1 MEKFGSG
8 IWYSLHSRSIIANTR
23 EEQIEFC
30 DFLLTTISLIPCD
43 KCYGHA
49 TDYIENDNPRGLI
62 MTAVGNTKPKYAMF
76 KYMYKFHSAV
86 NKRVGKPNASW
97 IDVYEFYKRKARRYN
112 VDDFPDNSSSGIKR
126 SMDIPPNVTR
136 SLGTVSKPSGLVGK
150 PSVTVSK
157 PSVISHN
164 SFNKYSSKT
173 STGTTGKVKEYS
185 SDKNSKLSG
194 ISGISFTGSQNSPG
208 RSSRLSLA
216 GKR

>member
-62 MTAVGNTKPKYAMF
+62 MTAIGNTKPKYAMF

-86 NKRVGKPNASW
+86 NKRVIKPNASW
-97 IDVYEFYKRKARRYN
+97 LDVYEFYKKKARRYN
-112 VDDFPDNSSSGIKR
+112 VDDFPDNSSGVSNHSIGTP
-126 SMDIPPNVTR
+126 SR
-136 SLGTVSKPSGLVGK
+136 SLSTVGK
-150 PSVTVSK
+150 PSVTVNK

-173 STGTTGKVKEYS
+173 TTDTTRKVYPSGK
-185 SDKNSKLSG
+185 DSKLSG
-194 ISGISFTGSQNSPG
+194 MSGISFTGSQNSQG